1 VTEALAASRQQ
12 WGIKEGTEEEEEE
25 VAANEMRTCFV
36 VRSSVSGADGD
47 AQRKRGLR

>member
-12 WGIKEGTEEEEEE
+12 WGIKEGTEEEEE